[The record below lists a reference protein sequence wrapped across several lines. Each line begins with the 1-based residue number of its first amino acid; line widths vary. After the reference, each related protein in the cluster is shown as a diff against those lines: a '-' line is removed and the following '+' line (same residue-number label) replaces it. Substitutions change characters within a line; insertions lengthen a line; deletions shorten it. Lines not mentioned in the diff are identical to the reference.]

1 MNGVLGMAELLR
13 DTGLDNEQ
21 QEFVEIISDS
31 GRALLEIIDS
41 ILDLSKIEAEK
52 LELEPIP
59 FDLERAAGDVIRL
72 LAAQAEEKGLVLS
85 MRYGPECPRHFFGD
99 PGRVR
104 QVLMNLVGNAI
115 KFTEQGFVRIIISCS
130 HLDEEQGQVRIEVQ
144 DTGVGI
150 APENQERLFTE
161 FTQADASTT
170 RRFGG
175 TGLGLAISRQ
185 LVELMEGEIG
195 VDSTLGSGSTF
206 WLEVT
211 LPLAPEPEPL
221 YLAELQGTRV
231 LLVDDDA
238 VNQRALCGQL
248 EQMGIQVVT
257 ADSIEQAVIAL
268 QSQAREN
275 RFQLLLLD
283 RHADGI
289 SGEQLAR
296 AVRIGEGNVDLP
308 LVLLTSTASR
318 GDAEHY
324 QQAGFAGY
332 LSKPV
337 SSEILGQ
344 TLASVLG
351 IREEGGGPPLMT
363 RHQLEE
369 SSRQESREAPL
380 FQGHVLLAEDNR
392 ANQVVAVS
400 MLKKLGLETTVV
412 PDGNQVIAALTESS
426 FDLVLMDCQMP
437 DMDGYEATRQIRR
450 LEKDKQIP
458 VVALTANVLEGDRE
472 KCMAAGMDDFLAK
485 PLKWE
490 ELVVVLERWLLP
502 EVVE

>member
-1 MNGVLGMAELLR
+1 
-13 DTGLDNEQ
+13 
-21 QEFVEIISDS
+21 
-31 GRALLEIIDS
+31 
-41 ILDLSKIEAEK
+41 
-52 LELEPIP
+52 
-59 FDLERAAGDVIRL
+59 
-72 LAAQAEEKGLVLS
+72 
-85 MRYGPECPRHFFGD
+85 
-99 PGRVR
+99 
-104 QVLMNLVGNAI
+104 
-115 KFTEQGFVRIIISCS
+115 
-130 HLDEEQGQVRIEVQ
+130 
-144 DTGVGI
+144 
-150 APENQERLFTE
+150 
-161 FTQADASTT
+161 
-170 RRFGG
+170 
-175 TGLGLAISRQ
+175 
-185 LVELMEGEIG
+185 
-195 VDSTLGSGSTF
+195 
-206 WLEVT
+206 
-211 LPLAPEPEPL
+211 
-221 YLAELQGTRV
+221 
-231 LLVDDDA
+231 
-238 VNQRALCGQL
+238 
-248 EQMGIQVVT
+248 MGIQVVT

-412 PDGNQVIAALTESS
+412 PDGNQVVAALTESS

-490 ELVVVLERWLLP
+490 ELVVVLERWLSP
-502 EVVE
+502 EVRE